1 MFVYNNSEELDIATY
16 EYRLYSED
24 QVEADPANPGF
35 YRLVGNAAIDSI
47 GTTPY
52 RQGFNLANVFTVTV
66 TNSSTNSIFSVTSP
80 VSYYGAIR
88 AIDTSTNASP
98 WSLLVKTNTDMP
110 LIEDQ
115 HIAGLTAGKITAGQI
130 GAAQITLAGANS
142 IIKSSTYD
150 FNNESTTSGWFISG
164 DGHFSLGGVNGIT
177 YDNETIVI
185 GDDVQVTA
193 NLAADSI
200 SVGGVTKLNIND
212 GIAGGVGGMTVGD
225 PTYNY
230 WYANGLFSVG
240 ASGNYFKW
248 DGTNV
253 STTGAIIG
261 TPSISNGT
269 INGSTLNVGTG
280 ANSFHVDVSGNIWSG
295 AATYNQDTNPFSVS
309 ATGNLKATS
318 VTLVNPAI
326 NNAVITGGTLD
337 IGGSDNSSFHVD
349 SSGNIWSGAGSYNA
363 APFKVSS
370 GGALTSVSGAIGG
383 WDINSSGLS
392 KTVSGSSSYIYPA
405 QIVLGILTDEVSGT
419 TILSAARMTMD
430 DANYFSRV
438 KTDGISI
445 QEYATGLT
453 SYYKQFGAYI
463 QGGITTTNASTIA
476 GHRFNVTTGIK
487 FAGPLKGSYS
497 NMPGDDNFSLNFQF
511 SNNGYMYALVNGDNN
526 AVRRWSTSAVSDRRL
541 KDNLSL
547 DVSSHLQK
555 FYSLKAYEFEFNDK
569 KPFVGGTY
577 VPTGEKE
584 IGLIADEVRGVFPNM
599 VLGNEEEVY
608 LQVDY
613 QDFCKLLIAASLD
626 QNKRIEELSSKVEE
640 LQSRLI

>member
-98 WSLLVKTNTDMP
+98 WSLLTKTNTDMP

-200 SVGGVTKLNIND
+200 SVGGVTKLNING

-280 ANSFHVDVSGNIWSG
+280 ANSFHVDVNGNIWSG
-295 AATYNQDTNPFSVS
+295 AATYNQNTNPFSVS

-318 VTLVNPAI
+318 VTLINPAI
-326 NNAVITGGTLD
+326 SNAAITGGTLD
-337 IGGSDNSSFHVD
+337 IGGSDDSSFHVD
-349 SSGNIWSGAGSYNA
+349 SSGNIWSGAGSYSA

-370 GGALTSVSGAIGG
+370 AGALTSVSGAIGG

-392 KTVSGSSSYIYPA
+392 KSVNVGGSVYTSTLYPGAFFLHGTVDDMYASASVAPGRITCYGYDK
-405 QIVLGILTDEVSGT
+405 QT
-419 TILSAARMTMD
+419 TIQGQRIDT
-430 DANYFSRV
+430 
-438 KTDGISI
+438 TDLF
-445 QEYATGLT
+445 A
-453 SYYKQFGAYI
+453 SYV
-463 QGGITTTNASTIA
+463 NAGSYGSVN
-476 GHRFNVTTGIK
+476 GHIINSTTGIR
-487 FAGPLKGSYS
+487 FPGPLKDSYS
-497 NMPGDDNFSLNFQF
+497 NMPADYNFSLNFQY
-511 SNNGYMYALVNGDNN
+511 SNNGYMYALVNGDNG
-526 AVRRWSTSAVSDRRL
+526 AVRRWSTSAVSDRRI
-541 KDNLSL
+541 KDNINL

-555 FYSLKAYEFEFNDK
+555 FYSLKAYEFEFNEK

-584 IGLIADEVRGVFPNM
+584 IGLIADEVRSVFPNM